1 MPNVSLSALVKG
13 RSPSYGLRPALR
25 RAGATLV
32 AGCIYPSYHFG
43 PTRILPADHPTGD
56 ASVPD
61 PGPSILRGGESEQA
75 LFDLMQV
82 AGLKRHQSNWARL
95 CLLILQGL
103 PPWVGSRESWR
114 IIRPAVATCV
124 WEEFHQVS
132 GILTLHLVT
141 LEKDQAFPMRPSVPS
156 TTCTTFQPLHFGALL
171 TPALWI
177 LATMDCDHS
186 SLPGLGLLLV
196 SVLACLSGLIIPGS
210 SFVGMEFARKDSPT
224 TAQVGPASSLI
235 SPSVGP
241 PRFGS
246 FS

>member
-132 GILTLHLVT
+132 GILTLQLVT
-141 LEKDQAFPMRPSVPS
+141 LKRAQAFPMRPSVPS